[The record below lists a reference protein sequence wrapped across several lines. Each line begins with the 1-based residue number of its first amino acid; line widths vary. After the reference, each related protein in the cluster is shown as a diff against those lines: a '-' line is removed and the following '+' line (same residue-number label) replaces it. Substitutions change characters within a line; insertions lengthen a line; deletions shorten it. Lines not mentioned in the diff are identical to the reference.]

1 MSSNDPRRTE
11 LERDLYAA
19 LLDLYHVDDPREAV
33 RGALALAARTLG
45 AEHGYVEIY
54 RDATQSEAEA
64 IDTGLT
70 DEERERAR
78 RRVSRGIISAAIAE
92 GQTIH
97 TPSALADTRFLERK
111 SVQLQGIE
119 AVVCAPIGDAPVLGS
134 IYLVGPSGGGAFADD
149 DLALF
154 ERVVFH
160 IAPVVRRLARR
171 SNDDDDAT
179 EVLRT
184 RLSVESIV
192 GRSAA
197 LARVFEQ
204 LELVAKTDI
213 AVLLTGPSGTGKS
226 LVARAIH
233 ANSHRR
239 PGAFVHV
246 NCANLPTDLLENE
259 LFGAVRGGHSTATED
274 RRGKVAAASGGT
286 LFLDEVAELPLE
298 AQAKLLT
305 LLQEKIYYPVGS
317 DQQMAADARVV
328 TATNAD
334 LAERV
339 RERRFREDLYYRIN
353 VLPIRMPSLS
363 ERVEDIPSLASHL
376 AHQRAIDAG
385 LEPIPIAPPA
395 LFWLQNQEWSGNIR
409 ELENIVIAARL
420 RANGDGATQIET
432 QHFVPSAEDRPD
444 DELSYHEATR
454 AFQRR
459 LVAQA
464 LDAEDGVVARAAD
477 RLQITRSHMY
487 NLIRLHRLGRH
498 T

>member
-1 MSSNDPRRTE
+1 VSSNDPRRTE

-45 AEHGYVEIY
+45 AEHGYMEIY
-54 RDATQSEAEA
+54 RDATRSEAET

-70 DEERERAR
+70 DEERERAQK
-78 RRVSRGIISAAIAE
+78 RVSRGIIAEAIAE
-92 GQTIH
+92 GRTVH
-97 TPSALADTRFLERK
+97 TSSALADTRFRERK
-111 SVQLQGIE
+111 SVQLKRVG

-134 IYLVGPSGGGAFADD
+134 IYLEGRSSGGFADD

-160 IAPVVRRLARR
+160 IAPVVRRLAHP
-171 SNDDDDAT
+171 SSDDDAT
-179 EVLRT
+179 DALRV

-213 AVLLTGPSGTGKS
+213 AVLLTGASGTGKS

-233 ANSHRR
+233 GNSLRR
-239 PGAFVHV
+239 LGPFVHV
-246 NCANLPTDLLENE
+246 NCANLPTELLENE

-274 RRGKVAAASGGT
+274 RKGKVAAASGGT
-286 LFLDEVAELPLE
+286 LFLDEVAELSLD

-305 LLQEKIYYPVGS
+305 LLQEKIYFPVGA
-317 DQQMAADARVV
+317 DQQREADARVV

-353 VLPIRMPSLS
+353 VLPIRMPSLA
-363 ERVEDIPSLASHL
+363 ERVEDIPALASHL
-376 AHQRAIDAG
+376 AYQRASEAG
-385 LEPIPIAPPA
+385 LEPIPIAPAA

-409 ELENIVIAARL
+409 ELENVVIGARL
-420 RANGDGATQIET
+420 RANGDGAMQIET
-432 QHFVPSAEDRPD
+432 QHFAPAEDGRRD

-487 NLIRLHRLGRH
+487 NLIRLHGLGRH
-498 T
+498 NDS